1 MPDEVEA
8 CEVVVVVNE
17 IVEEEVV
24 GVELVTLFQVN
35 VDEVEIT
42 PALVDDEVVEVVEPG
57 RRPK

>member
-17 IVEEEVV
+17 IVEEVV

-35 VDEVEIT
+35 VDEVETT
-42 PALVDDEVVEVVEPG
+42 PALVDDEVVEAVEPG